1 VTPHYPL
8 WGCARIHCI
17 PRFLSTLKQI
27 ASDAFGLDSTLH
39 LEWPGGRALPQLSGT
54 AFLILLF
61 LGLGFAQG
69 GSPPP
74 GSIKGDV
81 FTKGTN
87 GEPAVLPGVRI
98 VLHGPITKE
107 TESDAQGA
115 FAIDGLPPGTYQIEA
130 NAPELSGGLAVEVI
144 PGMSST
150 VPLEMNV
157 TMVSNSVSV
166 TATEAFVADESAQH
180 NTISQSVVEKAP
192 NQEEKIDSLLPL
204 VPGVVRGP
212 DGRINMKGAQ
222 ATQAGWLVNSAN
234 VTDPATGGQAI
245 SLPLDVVSSVQVI
258 SNPYDPEYGRFTGA
272 VSSVETRT
280 SNFDKFH
287 FSIQNLAPRARDRD
301 GSIVGIGAFTPRT
314 TITGPLIK
322 DRLAFTQSL
331 EYRFVRTP
339 VESLPPL
346 QRDTTLESF
355 DSFSQFD
362 LKISHRQTATLSVA
376 VFPQKFDYLGLNTF
390 NPQPSTTNL
399 HQRGDQISAQHS
411 YVAESGALLSSRFA
425 YEEFDAD
432 TFPNSQAPYQM
443 LVETTE
449 GGFFNRQNRDTRRVE
464 WQEIYHFSPK
474 HFLGDHELKAGFDF
488 SHSSYDGRQQF
499 LPVSIVGTAGSTLEQ
514 INFGTPT
521 TFSIQ
526 QNEVAW
532 FGGDQWTLG
541 PRLTL
546 DFGLRFDN
554 DSVSSSTHA
563 APRASLTLALT
574 SDRRTLLK
582 AGAGLF
588 YDRVPLNAPAFPSF
602 PDRTVLTFDPAGN
615 VTSSVP
621 YSNVISGGLKNPR
634 SETWNV
640 EVDRQVLENLLVR
653 VAYQQRNTV
662 DDLVVGPETTPEGS
676 LLSLASRGRDFYREF
691 QLAGRYQI
699 GRQTLN
705 ASYVRSKATGDLND
719 FNQFFGNDPQ
729 AVIQPN
735 SRGPLAFDAPN
746 RFLAWA
752 ELNGPWKLMLT
763 PVLDIHTGFPYSVA
777 NESRHFVGPRND
789 ERFPRFDSF
798 DLQVLKSFGLPF
810 HGKEH
815 TVKLGF
821 GVFNLFNHSNP
832 RDVQNDLDS
841 YRFGEFFNSAVR
853 TFRGKL
859 VFGF

>member
-1 VTPHYPL
+1 MRE
-8 WGCARIHCI
+8 W
-17 PRFLSTLKQI
+17 I
-27 ASDAFGLDSTLH
+27 AYVVS
-39 LEWPGGRALPQLSGT
+39 
-54 AFLILLF
+54 ILLF
-61 LGLGFAQG
+61 VPPAFAQS
-69 GSPPP
+69 GSTGS
-74 GSIKGDV
+74 GSIRGDV

-87 GEPAVLPGVRI
+87 GEPAVLPGVLI

-107 TESDAQGA
+107 TESDAKGA
-115 FAIDGLPPGTYQIEA
+115 FAVDSLPPGTYQIEA
-130 NAPELSGGLAVEVI
+130 NAPGLYAALATEVSAST
-144 PGMSST
+144 SST
-150 VPLEMNV
+150 VTIEM
-157 TMVSNSVSV
+157 SVAAVKDTVNV
-166 TATEAFVADESAQH
+166 TATEDSVVDESAQQ
-180 NTISQSVVEKAP
+180 NTISQSVVEKTP
-192 NQEEKIDSLLPL
+192 NQEEKIEGLLPL

-222 ATQAGWLVNSAN
+222 ATQAGWLVNSTN

-245 SLPLDVVSSVQVI
+245 SLPIDVVSSVQVI
-258 SNPYDPEYGRFTGA
+258 SNPYDPEYGKFTGA
-272 VSSVETRT
+272 VSSVATRT

-287 FSIQNLAPRARDRD
+287 FSVQNLAPRARDRD
-301 GSIVGIGAFTPRT
+301 GSIVGIGGFTPRA

-322 DRLAFTQSL
+322 DRLAFTQSF

-362 LKISHRQTATLSVA
+362 LKISDSQTATLSVA
-376 VFPQKFDYLGLNTF
+376 IFPRKFDYLGLNTF
-390 NPQPSTTNL
+390 NPQPSTENL
-399 HQRGDQISAQHS
+399 HQRGDQISAGHS

-443 LVETTE
+443 LVDTSE

-464 WQEIYHFSPK
+464 WQEIYQFSPK
-474 HFLGDHELKAGFDF
+474 HFLGDHQLKVGFDF

-499 LPVSIVGTAGSTLEQ
+499 LPVAIVGTAGSTLEQ
-514 INFGTPT
+514 IDFGTPT
-521 TFSIQ
+521 SFSVQ

-532 FGGDQWTLG
+532 FGGDQWKVG

-546 DFGLRFDN
+546 DLGMRFDN
-554 DSVSSSTHA
+554 DSVTNSTHA

-588 YDRVPLNAPAFPSF
+588 YDRVPLNAPAFPNF
-602 PDRTVLTFDPAGN
+602 PDRTILTFDTTGE
-615 VTSSVP
+615 VTSSIP
-621 YSNVISGGLKNPR
+621 YSNVITGGLKNPR

-640 EVDRQVLENLLVR
+640 EVDRQVLENLLIR

-662 DDLVVGPETTPEGS
+662 DDLVVGPETTPEAS
-676 LLSLASRGRDFYREF
+676 LLSLASRGRDFYSEF
-691 QLAGRYQI
+691 QLTGRYQI
-699 GRQTLN
+699 HRQTLN

-746 RFLAWA
+746 RFLAWG
-752 ELNGPWKLMLT
+752 ELNAPWKLMLM
-763 PVLDIHTGFPYSVA
+763 PILDIHTGFPYSVV
-777 NESRHFVGPRND
+777 NESRDFVGPRNN

-798 DLQVLKSFGLPF
+798 DLQVLKNLGLPF

-815 TVKLGF
+815 TVKVGF

-841 YRFGEFFNSAVR
+841 YRFGQFLNSAVR
-853 TFRGKL
+853 TFKGKL

>member
-1 VTPHYPL
+1 MRAWGAFVVSIPL
-8 WGCARIHCI
+8 FVLPA
-17 PRFLSTLKQI
+17 FAQNSSI
-27 ASDAFGLDSTLH
+27 AS
-39 LEWPGGRALPQLSGT
+39 
-54 AFLILLF
+54 
-61 LGLGFAQG
+61 
-69 GSPPP
+69 
-74 GSIKGDV
+74 GSIRGNAL
-81 FTKGTN
+81 TKGTN
-87 GEPAVLPGVRI
+87 GEPAALPGVVI
-98 VLHGPITKE
+98 VLRGPITKE
-107 TESDAQGA
+107 TESDAKGA
-115 FAIDGLPPGTYQIEA
+115 FAVDGLPPGTYQIEA
-130 NAPELSGGLAVEVI
+130 NAPGLYAALEVEV
-144 PGMSST
+144 GVGSSST
-150 VPLEMNV
+150 VSVEMNV
-157 TMVSNSVSV
+157 AAVTSTVNV
-166 TATEAFVADESAQH
+166 TATDPAQGEESAQH
-180 NTISQSVVEKAP
+180 NTLSQSIVEKAP
-192 NQEEKIDSLLPL
+192 NQEEKIDGLLPL

-245 SLPLDVVSSVQVI
+245 SLPIDVVSSVQVI
-258 SNPYDPEYGRFTGA
+258 SNSYDPEYGKFTGA

-287 FSIQNLAPRARDRD
+287 FSLQNLVPRARDRD
-301 GSIVGIGAFTPRT
+301 GHIVGIGGFTPRT

-331 EYRFVRTP
+331 EYRFIRTP

-355 DSFSQFD
+355 DSFTQFD
-362 LKISHRQTATLSVA
+362 LKITDRQTATLSVA
-376 VFPQKFDYLGLNTF
+376 VFPQQFDYLGLNTF

-399 HQRGDQISAQHS
+399 HQRGDQISAQHTYAS
-411 YVAESGALLSSRFA
+411 ESGALFSSQFA

-474 HFLGDHELKAGFDF
+474 HFLGDHVLKVGFDF
-488 SHSSYDGRQQF
+488 SHGSYYGRQQS
-499 LPVSIVGTAGSTLEQ
+499 LPVSIFGTAGSMVEQ
-514 INFGTPT
+514 IDFGSPT
-521 TFSIQ
+521 TFSAQ

-532 FGGDQWTLG
+532 FAGDQWTLG

-554 DSVSSSTHA
+554 DSVTDSTHT
-563 APRASLTLALT
+563 APRASLTFALT
-574 SDRRTLLK
+574 SDHRTLLK

-588 YDRVPLNAPAFPSF
+588 YDRVPLNGVAFPDF
-602 PDRTVLTFDPAGN
+602 PDRTILTFDPAGN
-615 VTSSVP
+615 VSSSVP
-621 YSNVISGGLKNPR
+621 YSNVITHRLKNPR

-640 EVDRQVLENLLVR
+640 EIDRKVLENLLLR

-662 DDLVVGPETTPEGS
+662 DNLVVNPETTAGDS
-676 LLSLASRGRDFYREF
+676 LLSLASSGRDFYREL
-691 QLAGRYQI
+691 QLTGQYQI
-699 GRQTLN
+699 HRQTLN

-729 AVIQPN
+729 AVIQSN

-746 RFLAWA
+746 RFLAWG
-752 ELNGPWKLMLT
+752 ELNAPLKLMLM
-763 PVLDIHTGFPYSVA
+763 PVLDIHTGFPYSVV
-777 NESRHFVGPRND
+777 NESREFVGPRND
-789 ERFPRFDSF
+789 ERFRRFDSL
-798 DLQVLKSFGLPF
+798 DLQVLRNFRPSF
-810 HGKEH
+810 HGKER

-821 GVFNLFNHSNP
+821 GVFNLFNHGNP

-841 YRFGEFFNSAVR
+841 YRFGQFFNSAVR

>member
-1 VTPHYPL
+1 M
-8 WGCARIHCI
+8 R
-17 PRFLSTLKQI
+17 R
-27 ASDAFGLDSTLH
+27 
-39 LEWPGGRALPQLSGT
+39 LSGIG
-54 AFLILLF
+54 FSVLLF

-74 GSIKGDV
+74 GSIKGEV

-87 GEPAVLPGVRI
+87 REPAVLPGVRI
-98 VLHGPITKE
+98 VLHGPVTRE

-115 FAIDGLPPGTYQIEA
+115 FAIDSLPPGTYEIEA
-130 NAPELSGGLAVEVI
+130 NAPGLSGGLAVEVA
-144 PGMSST
+144 PGASSA
-150 VPLEMNV
+150 VLLEMNV
-157 TMVSNSVSV
+157 TMVSNMVNV

-180 NTISQSVVEKAP
+180 NTITQSVVERAP
-192 NQEEKIDSLLPL
+192 NRDEKIESLLPL

-245 SLPLDVVSSVQVI
+245 SLPIDVVSSVQVI
-258 SNPYDPEYGRFTGA
+258 SNPYNPEYGRFTGA

-287 FSIQNLAPRARDRD
+287 FSIQNLAPRVRDRN
-301 GSIVGIGAFTPRT
+301 GSIVGIGAFTPRA

-362 LKISHRQTATLSVA
+362 LKINDRQTATLSVA
-376 VFPQKFDYLGLNTF
+376 VFPQKLDYLGLNTF

-425 YEEFDAD
+425 YEELDAD

-514 INFGTPT
+514 INFGKPT
-521 TFSIQ
+521 TFSIH
-526 QNEVAW
+526 QNEFAW
-532 FGGDQWTLG
+532 FVGDQWTLG

-554 DSVSSSTHA
+554 DSVTDSTHT
-563 APRASLTLALT
+563 APRASLTFALT

-602 PDRTVLTFDPAGN
+602 PDRTILSFDPAGN
-615 VTSSVP
+615 VTSSIP
-621 YSNVISGGLKNPR
+621 YSNVITGGLKNPR

-640 EVDRQVLENLLVR
+640 EVDRQVLQNLLVR

-662 DDLVVGPETTPEGS
+662 DDLAVNPETSAGGS
-676 LLSLASRGRDFYREF
+676 LLSLASSGRDFYREF
-691 QLAGRYQI
+691 QLTGQYKI
-699 GRQTLN
+699 HRQTLN

-735 SRGPLAFDAPN
+735 ARGPLAFDAPN
-746 RFLAWA
+746 RFLAWG
-752 ELNGPWKLMLT
+752 ELNGPWKAMLM
-763 PVLDIHTGFPYSVA
+763 PVLDIHTGFPYSVV
-777 NESRHFVGPRND
+777 NENRDFVGPRND
-789 ERFPRFDSF
+789 ERFPTFDSF
-798 DLQVLKSFGLPF
+798 DLQVLKEFGLHF

-815 TVKLGF
+815 TVKFGF
-821 GVFNLFNHSNP
+821 GVFNLFNHANP
-832 RDVQNDLDS
+832 RDVQDDLDS
-841 YRFGEFFNSAVR
+841 YRFGQFLNSAVR

>member
-1 VTPHYPL
+1 MRE
-8 WGCARIHCI
+8 W
-17 PRFLSTLKQI
+17 I
-27 ASDAFGLDSTLH
+27 AYVVS
-39 LEWPGGRALPQLSGT
+39 
-54 AFLILLF
+54 ILLF
-61 LGLGFAQG
+61 VPPAFAQS
-69 GSPPP
+69 GSTGS
-74 GSIKGDV
+74 GSIRGDV

-87 GEPAVLPGVRI
+87 GEPAVLPGVLI

-107 TESDAQGA
+107 TESDAKGA
-115 FAIDGLPPGTYQIEA
+115 FAVDSLPPGTYQIEA
-130 NAPELSGGLAVEVI
+130 NAPGLYAALATEVSAST
-144 PGMSST
+144 SST
-150 VPLEMNV
+150 VTIEM
-157 TMVSNSVSV
+157 SVAAVKDTVNV
-166 TATEAFVADESAQH
+166 TATEDSVVDESAQQ
-180 NTISQSVVEKAP
+180 NTISESVVEKTP
-192 NQEEKIDSLLPL
+192 NQEEKIESLLPL

-222 ATQAGWLVNSAN
+222 ATQAGWLVNSTN

-245 SLPLDVVSSVQVI
+245 SLPIDVVSSVQVI
-258 SNPYDPEYGRFTGA
+258 SNPYDPEYGKFTGA
-272 VSSVETRT
+272 VSSVATRT

-287 FSIQNLAPRARDRD
+287 FSVQNLAPRARDRD
-301 GSIVGIGAFTPRT
+301 GSIVGIGGFTPRA

-322 DRLAFTQSL
+322 DRLAFTQSF

-362 LKISHRQTATLSVA
+362 LKISDSQTATLSVA
-376 VFPQKFDYLGLNTF
+376 IFPRKFDYLGLNTF
-390 NPQPSTTNL
+390 NPQPSTENL
-399 HQRGDQISAQHS
+399 HQRGDQISAGHS

-443 LVETTE
+443 LVDTSE

-464 WQEIYHFSPK
+464 WQEIYQFSPK
-474 HFLGDHELKAGFDF
+474 HFLGDHQLKVGFDF

-499 LPVSIVGTAGSTLEQ
+499 LPVAIVGTAGSTLEQ
-514 INFGTPT
+514 IDFGTPT
-521 TFSIQ
+521 SFSVQ

-532 FGGDQWTLG
+532 FGGDQWKVG

-546 DFGLRFDN
+546 DLGMRFDN
-554 DSVSSSTHA
+554 DSVTNSTHA

-588 YDRVPLNAPAFPSF
+588 YDRVPLNAPAFPNF
-602 PDRTVLTFDPAGN
+602 PDRTILTFDTTGE
-615 VTSSVP
+615 VTSSIP
-621 YSNVISGGLKNPR
+621 YSNVITGGLKNPR

-640 EVDRQVLENLLVR
+640 EVDRQVLENLLIR
-653 VAYQQRNTV
+653 VAYQQRNTMN
-662 DDLVVGPETTPEGS
+662 DLVLNPETTAGNS
-676 LLSLASRGRDFYREF
+676 LLSLASSGRDFYREF
-691 QLAGRYQI
+691 QLTCRYQI
-699 GRQTLN
+699 HRQTLN

-746 RFLAWA
+746 RFLAWG
-752 ELNGPWKLMLT
+752 ELNAPWKLMVM
-763 PVLDIHTGFPYSVA
+763 PVLDIHTGFPYSVV
-777 NESRHFVGPRND
+777 NESRQFVGPRND
-789 ERFPRFDSF
+789 ERFRRFDSF
-798 DLQVLKSFGLPF
+798 DLQVLKNFGLPF
-810 HGKEH
+810 HGKDH
-815 TVKLGF
+815 TVKVGF
-821 GVFNLFNHSNP
+821 GVFNLFNHANP

-841 YRFGEFFNSAVR
+841 YRFGQFFNSAVR
-853 TFRGKL
+853 TFRGKV

>member
-1 VTPHYPL
+1 M
-8 WGCARIHCI
+8 
-17 PRFLSTLKQI
+17 
-27 ASDAFGLDSTLH
+27 
-39 LEWPGGRALPQLSGT
+39 RAWVAYVGS
-54 AFLILLF
+54 ILLF
-61 LGLGFAQG
+61 ALPAFAQN
-69 GSPPP
+69 
-74 GSIKGDV
+74 GSIASGSIRGDV

-87 GEPAVLPGVRI
+87 GEPAVLPGVVI

-107 TESDAQGA
+107 SESDAKGA
-115 FAIDGLPPGTYQIEA
+115 FVANGLPPGTYQIEA
-130 NAPELSGGLAVEVI
+130 NAPGLYAALAAAVSA
-144 PGMSST
+144 GTSST
-150 VPLEMNV
+150 VSVEMNV
-157 TMVSNSVSV
+157 VAV
-166 TATEAFVADESAQH
+166 TSTVNVTTSDTAQGEESAQH
-180 NTISQSVVEKAP
+180 NTISQSVVEQAP

-245 SLPLDVVSSVQVI
+245 SLPIDVVSSVQVI

-301 GSIVGIGAFTPRT
+301 GHIVGIGAFTPRT

-339 VESLPPL
+339 VEGLPPL

-362 LKISHRQTATLSVA
+362 LKISDRQTATLSVA

-425 YEEFDAD
+425 YEEFDAN
-432 TFPNSQAPYQM
+432 TFPNSEAPYRM

-449 GGFFNRQNRDTRRVE
+449 GGFFNQQNRDTHRAE
-464 WQEIYHFSPK
+464 WQQIYQLSPK
-474 HFLGDHELKAGFDF
+474 HFVGDHQLKVGFDF

-499 LPVSIVGTAGSTLEQ
+499 LPVDIVGVAGSTVER
-514 INFGTPT
+514 IEFGAPA
-521 TFSIQ
+521 TFSLH

-532 FGGDQWTLG
+532 FVGDQWAVG
-541 PRLTL
+541 PRLSL
-546 DFGLRFDN
+546 NLGLRFDN
-554 DSVSSSTHA
+554 DSITDSIHA
-563 APRASLTLALT
+563 APRVGLTLALT
-574 SDRRTLLK
+574 KDRRTLLK
-582 AGAGLF
+582 AGGGLF
-588 YDRVPLNAPAFPSF
+588 YDRVPLNARAFPLF
-602 PDRTVLTFDPAGN
+602 PDRTLVTFDATGE
-615 VTSSVP
+615 VASSLP
-621 YSNVISGGLKNPR
+621 YSNVITGGLKNPR

-640 EVDRQVLENLLVR
+640 ELDRQVMEKLLVR

-662 DDLVVGPETTPEGS
+662 YDLVLNPEATASGN
-676 LLSLASRGRDFYREF
+676 LLSLANSGRDFYREF
-691 QLAGRYQI
+691 QITGRYQI

-719 FNQFFGNDPQ
+719 LNQYFGNDPQ
-729 AVIQPN
+729 PVIRAN
-735 SRGPLAFDAPN
+735 ARGPLPFDAPN
-746 RFLAWA
+746 RFLAWGEFNA
-752 ELNGPWKLMLT
+752 PWKVTVM
-763 PVLDIHTGFPYSVA
+763 PVLDVHTGFPYSIV
-777 NESRHFVGPRND
+777 NERREFIGPRND
-789 ERFPRFDSF
+789 ARFRRFNSF
-798 DLQVLKSFGLPF
+798 DIQVLKEYGLRF
-810 HGKEH
+810 RGKEH
-815 TVKLGF
+815 KVKAGL

-832 RDVQNDLDS
+832 RDVQDDLDS
-841 YRFGEFFNSAVR
+841 PRFGEFFNSAVR

>member
-1 VTPHYPL
+1 MRKSFAHVV
-8 WGCARIHCI
+8 A
-17 PRFLSTLKQI
+17 
-27 ASDAFGLDSTLH
+27 
-39 LEWPGGRALPQLSGT
+39 
-54 AFLILLF
+54 ILLF
-61 LGLGFAQG
+61 VLPAFAQS
-69 GSPPP
+69 GSTAS
-74 GSIKGDV
+74 GSIRGDV

-87 GEPAVLPGVRI
+87 GEPAVVPGAQI
-98 VLHGPITKE
+98 VLRGPVTKE

-115 FAIDGLPPGTYQIEA
+115 FAVDSLPPGTYEVEA
-130 NAPELSGGLAVEVI
+130 NAPGLSGGLAVEVT
-144 PGMSST
+144 PGTSAT

-157 TMVSNSVSV
+157 TMVSNTVNV
-166 TATEAFVADESAQH
+166 TATEPFVADESAQH
-180 NTISQSVVEKAP
+180 NTIRQSVVENAP

-245 SLPLDVVSSVQVI
+245 SLPIDVVSSVQVI
-258 SNPYDPEYGRFTGA
+258 SNPYDPEYGKFTGA

-287 FSIQNLAPRARDRD
+287 FSIQNLAPRARDRN

-346 QRDTTLESF
+346 QRDTSLESF

-362 LKISHRQTATLSVA
+362 LKISDRQTATLSVA

-390 NPQPSTTNL
+390 NPQPSTTDL
-399 HQRGDQISAQHS
+399 HERGYQISAQHS
-411 YVAESGALLSSRFA
+411 LVRKSGALLSSRFA

-432 TFPNSQAPYQM
+432 TFPNSPDPYRL

-449 GGFFNRQNRDTRRVE
+449 GGFFNRQNRDTDRVQ
-464 WQEIYHFSPK
+464 WQEIYQSSPK
-474 HFLGDHELKAGFDF
+474 HFMGEHELKVGFDF

-514 INFGTPT
+514 INFGSPT

-532 FGGDQWTLG
+532 FGGDQWTIG

-546 DFGLRFDN
+546 DLGLRFDN
-554 DSVSSSTHA
+554 DSVTDSTLT
-563 APRASLTLALT
+563 APRASLTFALT

-588 YDRVPLNAPAFPSF
+588 YDRVPLNAPAFPNF
-602 PDRTVLTFDPAGN
+602 PDRTVLTFDSVSN
-615 VTSSVP
+615 VTSSVA
-621 YSNVISGGLKNPR
+621 YSNVITGGLKNPR

-640 EVDRQVLENLLVR
+640 EVDRQVLQNLLVR

-662 DDLVVGPETTPEGS
+662 GDLVVNPETTAGDNV
-676 LLSLASRGRDFYREF
+676 LSLASSGRDFYREF
-691 QLAGRYQI
+691 QVTGQYKI
-699 GRQTLN
+699 HRQTLN
-705 ASYVRSKATGDLND
+705 ASYVRSKVTGDLND

-735 SRGPLAFDAPN
+735 ARGPLAFDAPN
-746 RFLAWA
+746 RFLTWG
-752 ELNGPWKLMLT
+752 ELNGPWKVMLM
-763 PVLDIHTGFPYSVA
+763 PVLDIHTGFPYSVV
-777 NESRHFVGPRND
+777 NEKRDFVGPRND
-789 ERFPRFDSF
+789 ERFSRFDSF
-798 DLQVLKSFGLPF
+798 DLQVFRNFGLPF

-821 GVFNLFNHSNP
+821 GVFNLFNHANP

-841 YRFGEFFNSAVR
+841 YRFGQFSNSAVR
-853 TFRGKL
+853 TFRGKV

>member
-1 VTPHYPL
+1 LRQLFGT
-8 WGCARIHCI
+8 G
-17 PRFLSTLKQI
+17 LSV
-27 ASDAFGLDSTLH
+27 
-39 LEWPGGRALPQLSGT
+39 
-54 AFLILLF
+54 LLF

-69 GSPPP
+69 GYPAP
-74 GSIKGDV
+74 GSIRGDV

-130 NAPELSGGLAVEVI
+130 NAPGLSGGLAVEVT
-144 PGMSST
+144 PGTFST
-150 VPLEMNV
+150 VAVEANV
-157 TMVSNSVSV
+157 TMVSNTVNV
-166 TATEAFVADESAQH
+166 TATEDFVADESAQR

-192 NQEEKIDSLLPL
+192 NQEEKIESLLPL

-222 ATQAGWLVNSAN
+222 ATQAGWLVNSTN

-245 SLPLDVVSSVQVI
+245 SLPIDVVSSVQVI

-272 VSSVETRT
+272 ISSVETRT

-287 FSIQNLAPRARDRD
+287 FSIQNLIPRARDRD
-301 GSIVGIGAFTPRT
+301 GHIVGIGGFTPRT

-362 LKISHRQTATLSVA
+362 LKISGRQTATLSVA
-376 VFPQKFDYLGLNTF
+376 VFPQQFDYLGLNTF

-411 YVAESGALLSSRFA
+411 YIAESGALLSSQFA

-449 GGFFNRQNRDTRRVE
+449 GGFFNRQNRDTRRVQ

-474 HFLGDHELKAGFDF
+474 HFLGNHELKVGFDF
-488 SHSSYDGRQQF
+488 SHSSYYGRQQF
-499 LPVSIVGTAGSTLEQ
+499 LSVSIVGTAGSTLEQ
-514 INFGTPT
+514 IDFGSPT
-521 TFSIQ
+521 TFSLQ

-532 FGGDQWTLG
+532 FAGDQWTLG
-541 PRLTL
+541 PRLSL
-546 DFGLRFDN
+546 DLGLRFDN
-554 DSVSSSTHA
+554 DSVTNSTHA

-588 YDRVPLNAPAFPSF
+588 YDRVPLNAPAFPNF

-621 YSNVISGGLKNPR
+621 YSNVISGGLENPR

-640 EVDRQVLENLLVR
+640 EVDRQVLEKLLLR
-653 VAYQQRNTV
+653 VAYQERNTV
-662 DDLVVGPETTPEGS
+662 DDLVLSPEAIAGDS
-676 LLSLASRGRDFYREF
+676 FLSLASSGRDSYREF
-691 QLAGRYQI
+691 QLTGQYKIR
-699 GRQTLN
+699 RQTLN

-746 RFLAWA
+746 RFLTWG
-752 ELNGPWKLMLT
+752 ELNAPGKLMLM
-763 PVLDIHTGFPYSVA
+763 PVLDIHTGFPYSVV
-777 NESRHFVGPRND
+777 NESRDFVGARND
-789 ERFPRFDSF
+789 GRFPWFDSF
-798 DLQVLKSFGLPF
+798 DLQVLRNFGLPF

-815 TVKLGF
+815 TVKLGL
-821 GVFNLFNHSNP
+821 GVFNLFNHANY

-841 YRFGEFFNSAVR
+841 YRFQQFFNSAVR
-853 TFRGKL
+853 SFRGKL

>member
-1 VTPHYPL
+1 M
-8 WGCARIHCI
+8 R
-17 PRFLSTLKQI
+17 TLIGI
-27 ASDAFGLDSTLH
+27 ALA
-39 LEWPGGRALPQLSGT
+39 
-54 AFLILLF
+54 ILLF

-69 GSPPP
+69 SSPAL
-74 GSIKGDV
+74 GSIRGDV

-87 GEPAVLPGVRI
+87 GEPAVLPSVRI
-98 VLHGPITKE
+98 VLHGPVTKE

-115 FAIDGLPPGTYQIEA
+115 FAIDGLLPGTYEIEA
-130 NAPELSGGLAVEVI
+130 NAPGLSGGLAVEVT
-144 PGMSST
+144 PGTSST

-157 TMVSNSVSV
+157 TTVNNTVNV
-166 TATEAFVADESAQH
+166 TATEDFVADESAQH
-180 NTISQSVVEKAP
+180 NTIGQSVVERAP

-212 DGRINMKGAQ
+212 DGRVNMKGAQ

-245 SLPLDVVSSVQVI
+245 SLPIDVVSSAQVI
-258 SNPYDPEYGRFTGA
+258 SYPYDPEYGKFTGA

-346 QRDTTLESF
+346 QRDTKLESF

-362 LKISHRQTATLSVA
+362 LKISDRQTASLSVA

-399 HQRGDQISAQHS
+399 HQRGDQISAQDS

-464 WQEIYHFSPK
+464 WQEIYHFRPK
-474 HFLGDHELKAGFDF
+474 HFLGDHELKVGFDF

-514 INFGTPT
+514 INFGSPT

-554 DSVSSSTHA
+554 DSVTDSTHT
-563 APRASLTLALT
+563 APRASLTFALT
-574 SDRRTLLK
+574 RDRRTLLK

-588 YDRVPLNAPAFPSF
+588 YDRVPLNAPAFPNF
-602 PDRTVLTFDPAGN
+602 PDRTILTFDPAGN

-621 YSNVISGGLKNPR
+621 YSNIITGGLRNPR

-640 EVDRQVLENLLVR
+640 EVDRQVLENLLLR

-662 DDLVVGPETTPEGS
+662 DDLVVNPETTAGHS
-676 LLSLASRGRDFYREF
+676 VLSLASSGRDFYREF
-691 QLAGRYQI
+691 QVTGQYRI
-699 GRQTLN
+699 HRQTLN

-719 FNQFFGNDPQ
+719 FNQFLGNDPHR
-729 AVIQPN
+729 P
-735 SRGPLAFDAPN
+735 
-746 RFLAWA
+746 
-752 ELNGPWKLMLT
+752 
-763 PVLDIHTGFPYSVA
+763 
-777 NESRHFVGPRND
+777 
-789 ERFPRFDSF
+789 
-798 DLQVLKSFGLPF
+798 
-810 HGKEH
+810 
-815 TVKLGF
+815 
-821 GVFNLFNHSNP
+821 
-832 RDVQNDLDS
+832 
-841 YRFGEFFNSAVR
+841 
-853 TFRGKL
+853 
-859 VFGF
+859 

>member
-1 VTPHYPL
+1 M
-8 WGCARIHCI
+8 R
-17 PRFLSTLKQI
+17 TLI
-27 ASDAFGLDSTLH
+27 GMTL
-39 LEWPGGRALPQLSGT
+39 A
-54 AFLILLF
+54 ILLF

-69 GSPPP
+69 SSP
-74 GSIKGDV
+74 GSIRGDV

-87 GEPAVLPGVRI
+87 GEPCVVRGAQI
-98 VLHGPITKE
+98 VLRGAVTRE
-107 TESDAQGA
+107 TASDAQGA

-130 NAPELSGGLAVEVI
+130 NAPGLSGGLAVEVT
-144 PGMSST
+144 PGTSSA

-157 TMVSNSVSV
+157 TMVSNTVNV
-166 TATEAFVADESAQH
+166 TATEIFAADESAQH
-180 NTISQSVVEKAP
+180 NTIRHSVVEKAP

-245 SLPLDVVSSVQVI
+245 NLPIDVVSSVQVI
-258 SNPYDPEYGRFTGA
+258 SNPYDPEYGKFTGA

-322 DRLAFTQSL
+322 NRLAFTQSL

-339 VESLPPL
+339 IESLPPL

-355 DSFSQFD
+355 DSYSQFD
-362 LKISHRQTATLSVA
+362 LKISERQTATLSVA

-449 GGFFNRQNRDTRRVE
+449 GGFFSRQNRDTRRVE

-474 HFLGDHELKAGFDF
+474 HFLGDHELKVGFDF
-488 SHSSYDGRQQF
+488 SHGSYDGRQLF
-499 LPVSIVGTAGSTLEQ
+499 LPVSIVGMAGSTLEQ

-546 DFGLRFDN
+546 DFGLRLDH
-554 DSVSSSTHA
+554 DSVTDSTHA
-563 APRASLTLALT
+563 APRASLTFALT

-588 YDRVPLNAPAFPSF
+588 YDRVPLNAPAFPNF
-602 PDRTVLTFDPAGN
+602 PDRTIRTFDPAGN
-615 VTSSVP
+615 VTSSAP
-621 YSNVISGGLKNPR
+621 YSNLITGGLRNPR

-640 EVDRQVLENLLVR
+640 EVDRQVLENLLLR

-662 DDLVVGPETTPEGS
+662 DDMVLNPETTAGDS
-676 LLSLASRGRDFYREF
+676 LLSLASSGRDFYREF
-691 QLAGRYQI
+691 QLTVRYQI
-699 GRQTLN
+699 HRQTLN
-705 ASYVRSKATGDLND
+705 ASYVRSKTTGDLND
-719 FNQFFGNDPQ
+719 FNQFFGNNPQ

-735 SRGPLAFDAPN
+735 ARGPQAFDAPN
-746 RFLAWA
+746 RFLAWG
-752 ELNGPWKLMLT
+752 ELNGPWKLMLM
-763 PVLDIHTGFPYSVA
+763 PVLDIHTGFPYSVV
-777 NESRHFVGPRND
+777 NEKRDFVGPRND
-789 ERFPRFDSF
+789 ERFPQFDSF
-798 DLQVLKSFGLPF
+798 DLQVLRSFGLAF

-821 GVFNLFNHSNP
+821 GVFNLFNHANP

-841 YRFGEFFNSAVR
+841 DRFGQFFNAAVR